1 MDTLRTPEASFDDLE
16 GYPFAPHYAEVD
28 SGDGDR
34 LRIHYIDEGAGPV
47 VLLMHGQPSWSY
59 LYRKVMPI
67 LVEAG
72 FRVIAPDLV
81 GFGRSDKPAA
91 QSDYTYARHVSWMTQ
106 WLEGL
111 GLNGVTMF
119 CQDWGGLIG
128 LRLVAA
134 MPERFAAV
142 VAANTGLPTGDQE
155 MPEAFHAWAKW
166 CATTPELNVG
176 FVVQAATTT
185 ELSEAVV
192 AGYNAPYPD
201 ETFQAGARVFPS
213 LVPARSDD
221 PEAQAQREAWKA
233 LMSFDKPFLT
243 AFSDTDP
250 ITGGG
255 DKVFVKLVPG
265 AAGMP
270 HRTIENGGHF
280 LQEDQP
286 AAVAQAV
293 VDVYAAVGERNA

>member
-1 MDTLRTPEASFDDLE
+1 METLRTPEAFFDDLE

-34 LRIHYIDEGAGPV
+34 LRIHYIDEGVGPV

-59 LYRKVMPI
+59 LYRKVIPI

-91 QSDYTYARHVSWMTQ
+91 QSDYTYARHVSWITQ

-111 GLNGVTMF
+111 ALEDITMF

-142 VAANTGLPTGDQE
+142 VVANTGLPTGDQE
-155 MPEAFHAWAKW
+155 MPEAFRAWAKW
-166 CATTPELNVG
+166 CATTPELKAG
-176 FVVQAATTT
+176 SVVQMATTT

-201 ETFQAGARVFPS
+201 ETMQAGVRVFPS
-213 LVPARSDD
+213 LVPATPDD
-221 PEAQAQREAWKA
+221 PEARAQREAWKA

-265 AAGMP
+265 AAGMA

-293 VDVYAAVGERNA
+293 IDVHAAVGGRDA